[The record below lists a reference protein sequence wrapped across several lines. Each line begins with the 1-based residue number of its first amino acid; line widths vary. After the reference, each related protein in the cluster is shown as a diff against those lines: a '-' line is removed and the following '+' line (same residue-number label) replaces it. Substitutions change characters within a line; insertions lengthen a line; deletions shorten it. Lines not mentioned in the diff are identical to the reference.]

1 MEKGGFWQKLLRV
14 DLTSKTIKVE
24 DLSQDLLTKFGGGS
38 AFSAKMLYDEVP
50 AAVDPLGP
58 KNRIY
63 IMTGALTGT
72 AAPCCGRHTVVSK
85 SPLTG
90 IFGESS
96 SGGFW
101 GAELKWTGFDGI
113 AIQGVS
119 EKPTYLFVHDEKA
132 ELKDASKLWGK
143 DTFETEDAIK
153 KELNDPKI
161 KVASI
166 GPAGEKLVKIACI
179 INDKHRAA
187 GRCGMG
193 AVMGSKKLKAIAVR
207 GTRKVPIANPEKF
220 KEVTDKARELID
232 NHLLTV
238 SLFKPHGNCGWLD
251 TYHEVGDVPI
261 KYWQKGYW
269 PEGAEKLAASVI
281 TNKYLKHPQPCYG
294 CPIGC
299 ARYIEVN
306 EGPYAP
312 IKGGNPEYEGMA
324 SFGTLLMNDNI
335 ESVFKA
341 HELCNRYGIDIISAG
356 ASIGFAMTLY
366 EKGIINNKDT
376 GGLEIKWGDPKVILQ
391 LIEDMAFRKGF
402 GNVLADDVRE
412 AAKKI
417 GKGSEQ
423 YAVHTKGMSVPMHDP
438 RAFFSLAAAYAT
450 STRGAYHFDAFPL
463 APEIGIIFPDVGVM
477 KRLDRHKD
485 EGKGD
490 LNVKMQNLMHAASAT
505 VMCAYAGVGF
515 LPSLIAAATVAAT
528 GVDLKMPE
536 LVKIGERAVNV
547 KRAFS
552 VRCGVKRDDSDYPKL
567 LTQPLAEGGTQGKVP
582 NLKIQLDDYYRIRGW
597 TPEGKPTKQK
607 LIELGLDSIAKD
619 LWT

>member
-1 MEKGGFWQKLLRV
+1 
-14 DLTSKTIKVE
+14 
-24 DLSQDLLTKFGGGS
+24 
-38 AFSAKMLYDEVP
+38 
-50 AAVDPLGP
+50 
-58 KNRIY
+58 
-63 IMTGALTGT
+63 
-72 AAPCCGRHTVVSK
+72 
-85 SPLTG
+85 
-90 IFGESS
+90 
-96 SGGFW
+96 
-101 GAELKWTGFDGI
+101 
-113 AIQGVS
+113 
-119 EKPTYLFVHDEKA
+119 
-132 ELKDASKLWGK
+132 
-143 DTFETEDAIK
+143 
-153 KELNDPKI
+153 
-161 KVASI
+161 
-166 GPAGEKLVKIACI
+166 
-179 INDKHRAA
+179 
-187 GRCGMG
+187 
-193 AVMGSKKLKAIAVR
+193 
-207 GTRKVPIANPEKF
+207 
-220 KEVTDKARELID
+220 
-232 NHLLTV
+232 
-238 SLFKPHGNCGWLD
+238 
-251 TYHEVGDVPI
+251 
-261 KYWQKGYW
+261 
-269 PEGAEKLAASVI
+269 
-281 TNKYLKHPQPCYG
+281 
-294 CPIGC
+294 
-299 ARYIEVN
+299 
-306 EGPYAP
+306 
-312 IKGGNPEYEGMA
+312 
-324 SFGTLLMNDNI
+324 
-335 ESVFKA
+335 
-341 HELCNRYGIDIISAG
+341 
-356 ASIGFAMTLY
+356 
-366 EKGIINNKDT
+366 
-376 GGLEIKWGDPKVILQ
+376 LEIKWGDPKVILQ

-423 YAVHTKGMSVPMHDP
+423 YAVHVKGMSVPMHDP